1 MLFVESKTAERS
13 VSGVAR
19 LALLDALQE
28 RGLVPL
34 IRSSRLYCFEQA
46 LLGAERVRELER
58 LVATQSED
66 EGDETY
72 VRGDVFCFKDF
83 THFLIFGEQDAA
95 ASELRAGIIYS
106 ADTDEPAHKLDIFCR
121 NVQEALEA
129 AMRAETTT
137 TEADALRPFVW
148 RASDDGRVEAFARF
162 ASQIPAHEAGSATD
176 AQALGVALNNE
187 TAECARA
194 VEILEDVEARV
205 LLQRLSEPHTDRRAS
220 ELLRGGE
227 NFSESLIARLGNTGL
242 VRREVAVSCRK
253 DGRPLFRLPSPEA
266 LAIVTAS
273 NAVCSEC
280 GSSIA
285 DERAEE
291 LVTPTPLA
299 STMLKGGTWLVSS
312 LRSVLRQLGIPETHM
327 AVRQASAETGVQML
341 VEACGEQFL
350 ILLRDG
356 DFSAAHARRA
366 LDLEAELHA
375 SHLAV
380 VATGRIQEEA
390 RLRLRDH
397 ARRRSRTGSE
407 VEMII
412 VEGVEAAAG
421 ELRHAFERVSR
432 RTLARELYE
441 LDSSV
446 GFNVGHMLAMRFRL
460 MQKTGALKDLAASAA
475 GALAGSLSEI

>member
-1 MLFVESKTAERS
+1 MLFVESKTTERV
-13 VSGVAR
+13 VSGEAR

-46 LLGAERVRELER
+46 LLGEERVRELER
-58 LVATQSED
+58 LVAAQSEE

-83 THFLIFGEQDAA
+83 AHFLIFGEQDAA
-95 ASELRAGIIYS
+95 TSEIRAGIVYS
-106 ADTDEPAHKLDIFCR
+106 AQTDEPAHKLDTFCR

-129 AMRAETTT
+129 TTRAGTSGNQ
-137 TEADALRPFVW
+137 ADALRPFVW
-148 RASDDGRVEAFARF
+148 RASDDGRGELFSRF
-162 ASQIPAHEAGSATD
+162 NSLTPTDGAGIAPD
-176 AQALGVALNNE
+176 AQASGASSGTG
-187 TAECARA
+187 TAEHTRA
-194 VEILEDVEARV
+194 VEILEDVEARA
-205 LLQRLSEPHTDRRAS
+205 LLQRLSDAQADRRVS
-220 ELLRGGE
+220 ELLKGGE
-227 NFSESLIARLGNTGL
+227 SFSESLIARLGSAGL

-253 DGRPLFRLPSPEA
+253 DGRALFRLPSPEA

-280 GSSIA
+280 GASIA

-299 STMLKGGTWLVSS
+299 SNMLKGGTWLVSS
-312 LRSVLRQLGIPETHM
+312 LRSVLRELGIPETHTT
-327 AVRQASAETGVQML
+327 ARQASAETGAQML

-350 ILLRDG
+350 IVLRDG
-356 DFSAAHARRA
+356 DFTAAHARRA
-366 LDLEAELHA
+366 LDLETELHA
-375 SHLAV
+375 PHLVV

-407 VEMII
+407 VEII
-412 VEGVEAAAG
+412 LGEGIEAAAN

-460 MQKTGALKDLAASAA
+460 MQKTGVLKDLAASAA